1 MHVFGLRAP
10 QKSYPNVIVG
20 ILVLVVVK
28 SSGAKTAFDAYRT
41 SAHELFIHFSVF
53 DGVDHFLT
61 GMVVDFS
68 AVAADHV
75 ELRMNFGQT
84 ASITLKLL
92 ACVSRAPVR
101 FNAPYGYQ
109 NSRKIN
115 DAYIT
120 CCLKKTFSIDLRAY
134 HHFLTSIINY
144 A

>member
-41 SAHELFIHFSVF
+41 SAHEFFIHFSVF

-75 ELRMNFGQT
+75 ELGMNFGQT
-84 ASITLKLL
+84 ASITLELL
-92 ACVSRAPVR
+92 ALRAATALR
-101 FNAPYGYQ
+101 FNTPYGSEKQ
-109 NSRKIN
+109 EN
-115 DAYIT
+115 
-120 CCLKKTFSIDLRAY
+120 
-134 HHFLTSIINY
+134 
-144 A
+144 